1 MTDCHYKC
9 IGRLMDH
16 VEFAS
21 RRSSGFYDFFIFCH
35 KQSMRDRLD
44 DDEDTIIDLPDPP
57 PKPLTDL
64 KRQQLSDARVK
75 ALESRRKSQKA
86 ALEQRLHQVRLLLGE
101 LDGKNIERVQEIMM
115 NQERELRRKQNALT
129 LQFITVL
136 KEEAAKREAEHESLK
151 RSLSK
156 LRNDLQELMQRP
168 KRSAQSTVSF
178 VSSSSKV
185 KIPLAKLNTPLP
197 NS

>member
-1 MTDCHYKC
+1 M
-9 IGRLMDH
+9 
-16 VEFAS
+16 E
-21 RRSSGFYDFFIFCH
+21 
-35 KQSMRDRLD
+35 

-57 PKPLTDL
+57 PKPLSDL

-129 LQFITVL
+129 LQFIT
-136 KEEAAKREAEHESLK
+136 AASTWRVAKSTPKYLH
-151 RSLSK
+151 
-156 LRNDLQELMQRP
+156 DLL
-168 KRSAQSTVSF
+168 
-178 VSSSSKV
+178 
-185 KIPLAKLNTPLP
+185 I
-197 NS
+197 

>member
-1 MTDCHYKC
+1 
-9 IGRLMDH
+9 
-16 VEFAS
+16 
-21 RRSSGFYDFFIFCH
+21 
-35 KQSMRDRLD
+35 MRDRLD
-44 DDEDTIIDLPDPP
+44 DDEATIIDLPNPP